1 MVAVIALIIL
11 AIAVVTG
18 IIAALT
24 VRKRKKE
31 GKPQADYHTF
41 FILGISWGSLS
52 IVLMIVSFIF
62 QIPFYIGIPLFALG
76 LIYLIIGLAN
86 RDKWQQNKPKINN
99 NGEE

>member
-18 IIAALT
+18 IIAVLM

-41 FILGISWGSLS
+41 FIIGVIWVPFS
-52 IVLMIVSFIF
+52 IVLMVVSFIL
-62 QIPFYIGIPLFALG
+62 QIPFYIGLPLFALG
-76 LIYLIIGLAN
+76 LVYLIIGLRN
-86 RDKWQQNKPKINN
+86 RDKWKKN
-99 NGEE
+99 

>member
-18 IIAALT
+18 ILAVLM

-31 GKPQADYHTF
+31 GKPQANYRTF
-41 FILGISWGSLS
+41 VILGVTWVSFS
-52 IVLMIVSFIF
+52 IILMIVSFVL
-62 QIPFYIGIPLFALG
+62 QIPFYIGFPLLALG

-86 RDKWQQNKPKINN
+86 RDKWKKN
-99 NGEE
+99 